1 MSIHK
6 LKIFD
11 FLAVKPLCL
20 IFINCCLSGI
30 FSVIWK
36 MSNIVPI
43 HKKSDKLKIN
53 MSLSASDKHA
63 EPVDKCQIKA
73 NFKEPSLFWFFTNQ
87 MYCTLLPAPVC
98 ASFVAGSNSE
108 VITGAGH

>member
-1 MSIHK
+1 
-6 LKIFD
+6 
-11 FLAVKPLCL
+11 
-20 IFINCCLSGI
+20 
-30 FSVIWK
+30 

-43 HKKSDKLKIN
+43 HKKSDKPKIN
-53 MSLSASDKHA
+53 MSLRTSDKYA
-63 EPVDKCQIKA
+63 EAVDKCEIKA

-98 ASFVAGSNSE
+98 AGFVAGLNSQ